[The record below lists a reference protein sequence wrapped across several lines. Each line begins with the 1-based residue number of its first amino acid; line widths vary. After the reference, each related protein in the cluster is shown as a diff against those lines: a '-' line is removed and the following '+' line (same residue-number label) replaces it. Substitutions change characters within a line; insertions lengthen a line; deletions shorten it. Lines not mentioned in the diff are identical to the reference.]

1 MQPVRSQVTCHVIS
15 WAWRGIAWRRRC
27 QLTVPPGCAR
37 LYGTVH
43 DCIDRT
49 GYDVRLAVSCRC
61 VCPAWQDREPLHLQT
76 PHFIIDTQRTPRAPA
91 LENFIT
97 QGPAMTSLWNAHP
110 PGHMP
115 TSCNTHYFL
124 HARIERTDHRQRHS
138 GSGLDV
144 RMSQC
149 NAMQCTAGPAR
160 WWKQTVSVE
169 GTTRRKCAETTNRN
183 CGVTAVWSSCLHCTG
198 ISIISRHG
206 GPRCRPLGSGRTN
219 HASTDPPHALMPDP
233 DRVGCLPSE
242 ARNSKLCDVLV
253 ADICLSHSLSLFLR
267 VQALDT
273 SRSRE
278 SRPAMRT

>member
-169 GTTRRKCAETTNRN
+169 GTTRRKCAETTNIN
-183 CGVTAVWSSCLHCTG
+183 CGVTAVWSSCLHRNLDN
-198 ISIISRHG
+198 IS
-206 GPRCRPLGSGRTN
+206 PRRS
-219 HASTDPPHALMPDP
+219 SMP
-233 DRVGCLPSE
+233 
-242 ARNSKLCDVLV
+242 
-253 ADICLSHSLSLFLR
+253 
-267 VQALDT
+267 T
-273 SRSRE
+273 SRERTHKPCVYGSASCLDARSR
-278 SRPAMRT
+278 SCGVPAIRGAQLKTV